1 MKAEA
6 NFYAGDR
13 AAIGPASGDLYP
25 VATPGSHGWAEAVAL
40 EDIAK
45 GEECELVEGGFRRK
59 RDEADTPTE
68 ETVRFAFGQLVDA
81 GCYWPVPSPAPYSA
95 PNWTPVDAREPL
107 PKKAPIK
114 PLVQK
119 KEPVMVEVEW
129 KVEQDVLGYST
140 FLDQRVTLT
149 GTIDGR
155 RYSVTRLFLRKPSP
169 AKVAKILPKMKAR
182 VIKEYRAS
190 HQTEVNEKIVAGFGG
205 KEQIQLDD

>member
-68 ETVRFAFGQLVDA
+68 KIA
-81 GCYWPVPSPAPYSA
+81 PAPYSA
-95 PNWTPVDAREPL
+95 PNWTPVDTREPL

-114 PLVQK
+114 PLVPK

-155 RYSVTRLFLRKPSP
+155 RYCVTRCFLRKPSP